1 MKYVYILSV
10 DRILYRYDGGLS
22 AEKLGTLPYPG
33 DNYRYTT
40 SIAYS
45 SFNDSFYVT
54 YSVYDDGNNRAKRTY
69 RIPKSDIVNSSYKFG
84 NPVVARND
92 GTGFE
97 YNILSVYNV
106 PYTDIIIGSAY
117 GVRSDGYEVTS
128 VFNDGVRS
136 TYGDNT
142 FHIPGF
148 NNLLMSVD
156 NDSYYRFMPGMV
168 YREEDDLVFSHL
180 IHRRGYNLS
189 NVHTDLV
196 QFTYTLGNTFPNDMD
211 FSHYPCYVYPNRY
224 ISIDDSVR
232 SSYTVMPLQRIGNR
246 IFYVEAAEEPSSI
259 RSTQFYQ
266 YIYFT
271 DEDYS
276 CGSPYKVEFK
286 GFIYRTFSAFSTDYD
301 PLLSITYSDGR
312 YYLVTGK
319 GYYEMDLTLNSN
331 LSGSLGPLNSFP
343 SGGITSYN
351 EVDQIYVPK
360 ITISVNGKSIVLNTY
375 RTFIIDES
383 FKTNYILYD
392 SDLYSFA
399 LENK

>member
-54 YSVYDDGNNRAKRTY
+54 YSVYDNGSNTAKRTY
-69 RIPKSDIVNSSYKFG
+69 RIPKSDIVNPSYKFG
-84 NPVVARND
+84 NPVAARND

-97 YNILSVYNV
+97 YSILSVYNV
-106 PYTDIIIGSAY
+106 PYTDIIVGSAY
-117 GVRSDGYEVTS
+117 GLRSDKYEVTS

-142 FHIPGF
+142 FHIPGY
-148 NNLLMSVD
+148 NNLLMNVD
-156 NDSYYRFMPGMV
+156 DDSYYRFMPGMV

-180 IHRRGYNLS
+180 IHRIAYNPS

-211 FSHYPCYVYPNRY
+211 FSNYSCYVYPNGY
-224 ISIDDSVR
+224 IHIDDSIR
-232 SSYTVMPLQRIGNR
+232 SRYVTMPIQRIGNR
-246 IFYVEAAEEPSSI
+246 IFYVESAEASG
-259 RSTQFYQ
+259 TCYQ

-271 DEDYS
+271 DEDYP
-276 CGSPYKVEFK
+276 CGSPYKVELK
-286 GFIYRTFSAFSTDYD
+286 GYIYRRFSNSGINYD
-301 PLLSITYSDGR
+301 TILSITYSDGR

-343 SGGITSYN
+343 SGGITSFTG
-351 EVDQIYVPK
+351 VDAIYVPK
-360 ITISVNGKSIVLNTY
+360 IAISVNGKSIVLNTF

-383 FKTNYILYD
+383 FKTSYILYD